1 MVSTS
6 RKEVRRP
13 SAVIANN
20 NSIEAAFDNKLTNAW
35 GKKPAVL
42 APKKTMKPRRKS
54 GTAGKRE
61 RVAHDDPFREIKK
74 AIKATTGTSIA
85 TRNSLTMTAKSPASS
100 DTL

>member
-42 APKKTMKPRRKS
+42 APKKTMKPRRK
-54 GTAGKRE
+54 GDKEGRIEGEKGRRGRRKEENGRGRGGEKE
-61 RVAHDDPFREIKK
+61 RR
-74 AIKATTGTSIA
+74 
-85 TRNSLTMTAKSPASS
+85 R
-100 DTL
+100 

>member
-20 NSIEAAFDNKLTNAW
+20 NSIEAAFDNKLANAG

-42 APKKTMKPRRKS
+42 APKKTRKPRRKS

-61 RVAHDDPFREIKK
+61 RVADDDPFRETKK
-74 AIKATTGTSIA
+74 AIKATTGT
-85 TRNSLTMTAKSPASS
+85 
-100 DTL
+100 